1 MTFSKNF
8 ASLAA
13 FGALI
18 LSAFAT
24 PLHAQSSDD
33 PSEIAGGKTR
43 VLVLGTPHLSGNDE
57 IGADDLAPL
66 LDRLEQFAPET
77 IAIEAVPGQTCE
89 LIRVHAPVY
98 PGVADRYCPDPTDA
112 REFLGFDAGSAEAS
126 LVGTLME
133 LPADEAPDTV
143 TRRKLAGLFLATGD
157 PWSAAMHWGQ
167 LAPDDRDEGED
178 ISAEMKAQ
186 LDQRLTSRNENLSIA
201 GALGKRLGHSRL
213 YLMDDHSAD
222 AIMIFG
228 NPEIGNVLQGIWSRA
243 TGEAIAL
250 KTQSDAMLAE
260 GGQILAFYRMVNS
273 EPYQAMTKNV
283 DFGAAAR
290 SSEADNAARAYVAWW
305 HARNLKMAANIV
317 EAFGNKP
324 GSNVL
329 VITGASHK
337 AYLDRILGQF
347 ETVEL
352 VDVDAI
358 LAE

>member
-8 ASLAA
+8 ASLAS

-18 LSAFAT
+18 LSAITT

-33 PSEIAGGKTR
+33 ASEIAGGKTR
-43 VLVLGTPHLSGNDE
+43 VLVLGTPHLAGNDE
-57 IGADDLAPL
+57 IGTDDLAPL
-66 LDRLEQFAPET
+66 LDRLENFAPET

-89 LIRVHAPVY
+89 LIRVHAPIY
-98 PGVADRYCPDPTDA
+98 PGVADRYCPDPAAA
-112 REFLGFDAGSAEAS
+112 REFLGFDAGSAEVS

-133 LPADEAPDTV
+133 LPANESPDTA

-167 LAPDDRDEGED
+167 LAPDNRGEGED

-186 LDQRLTSRNENLSIA
+186 LDTRLTSKNENLSIA
-201 GALGKRLGHSRL
+201 GALGNRLGHSRL

-228 NPEIGNVLQGIWSRA
+228 DPEIGSVLQGIWGRA
-243 TGEAIAL
+243 SEEALAF
-250 KTQSDAMLAE
+250 KSQSDALLTE
-260 GGQILAFYRMVNS
+260 EGQILAYYRLINS
-273 EPYQAMTKNV
+273 EPYQAMTKSV

-290 SSEADNAARAYVAWW
+290 SSEADNAARTYVAWW

-337 AYLDRILGQF
+337 AYLDQILVLF

-352 VDVDAI
+352 VDVDDI